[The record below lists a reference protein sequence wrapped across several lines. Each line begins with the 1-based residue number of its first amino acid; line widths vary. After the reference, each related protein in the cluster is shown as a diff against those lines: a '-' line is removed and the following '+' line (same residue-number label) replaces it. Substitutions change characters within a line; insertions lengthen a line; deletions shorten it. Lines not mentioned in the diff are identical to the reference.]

1 MPIELSILPP
11 MVVEQIMSVKNG
23 NPVQFTN
30 NSEAVLTLTEEIKQ
44 PSYAKGDFDYDLERM
59 KYMMDTE
66 FMEMPK
72 GTAKDLETFEKWL
85 AGAFK

>member
-30 NSEAVLTLTEEIKQ
+30 NGEVVLTLTEEIKQ

-66 FMEMPK
+66 FVPMPK
-72 GTAKDLETFEKWL
+72 FKSDEEFL
-85 AGAFK
+85 AWVNS